1 MVACECAHHTHAS
14 ISRSPHVEHLRCA
27 IFRPACQPGFRG
39 VPRGIRGEP
48 RGIAWRTD
56 SALLAPGTR
65 LAARA
70 RHDVLQAEEVP
81 PPNVST
87 LATRTRHSTVQAGK
101 TLQLLPDGSTAETE
115 SAIA

>member
-1 MVACECAHHTHAS
+1 MPTR
-14 ISRSPHVEHLRCA
+14 I
-27 IFRPACQPGFRG
+27 
-39 VPRGIRGEP
+39 PRGTPRNP
-48 RGIAWRTD
+48 RGTPAESRGAARRTD
-56 SALLAPGTR
+56 SALAPGTR